1 MPRPTKPRWVER
13 PPTADFYAPHGV
25 PLHRLEGV
33 VLPVDG
39 FEALRLADAERFDHE
54 TAAALMGVSR
64 PTFSRI
70 LTDARAIVA
79 TALANGWALRIA
91 GGDFQ
96 VADDR
101 PEPPDSGRRGRRC
114 GHGRGHRHEH
124 DHGPFHGHGRGRGG
138 GRSGRRRDVPDNQGE
153 EDAES

>member
-13 PPTADFYAPHGV
+13 QPMADFYAPRGI

-33 VLPVDG
+33 ILPVEG

-70 LTDARAIVA
+70 LTDARATVA
-79 TALANGWALRIA
+79 TALANGWALRISGGEFRLA
-91 GGDFQ
+91 G
-96 VADDR
+96 DR
-101 PEPPDSGRRGRRC
+101 PDPPQGRRGHGHGRRRGRRV
-114 GHGRGHRHEH
+114 RHRDASEY
-124 DHGPFHGHGRGRGG
+124 
-138 GRSGRRRDVPDNQGE
+138 QGE
-153 EDAES
+153 EDA